1 MSRGSGGVMTKIS
14 ELTVASESGHWYT
27 LDGVPC
33 YTIEGKAGQRNTT
46 LRDARTMNLVPSV
59 TTITKCAAAPA
70 LVNWMIDQAI
80 LSALTLPRPEG
91 QPEADWLV
99 RVKRDSKETAR
110 KAADKGTQIHG
121 AIERHMQGKS
131 CDAEMFP
138 HVEGA
143 LATLNAHFPG
153 VNWDVEKSFAHPLG
167 FGGKCDLHSKPDKI
181 VVDWKGK
188 DFTHASECKQYD
200 EQIMQGAAYLEGFG
214 IGLGGRFANA
224 YVSRTVPGLTV
235 IIETNPEDIRRG
247 WRMFKHLLA
256 YWQEA
261 NRYAPMIREAA

>member
-1 MSRGSGGVMTKIS
+1 MKLTGAKM
-14 ELTVASESGHWYT
+14 TVASESGHWYA
-27 LDGVPC
+27 LDGAPC
-33 YTIEGKAGQRNTT
+33 YTVTGKNGSERNTT

-70 LVNWMIDQAI
+70 LVNWMVDQAI
-80 LSALTLPRPEG
+80 LAALTLPRREG
-91 QPEADWLV
+91 EPEAEWLV
-99 RVKRDSKETAR
+99 RVKQDSKETAR

-121 AIERHMQGKS
+121 AIEKHFLGIPP
-131 CDAEMFP
+131 DGEMFP
-138 HVEGA
+138 HVKGA
-143 LATLNAHFPG
+143 VAALKAHFPD
-153 VNWDVEKSFAHPLG
+153 VRWDVEKSFAHPLG
-167 FGGKCDLHSKPDKI
+167 FGGKCDLHSKADRI

-188 DFTHASECKQYD
+188 DFTEPSECKQYD

-214 IGLGGRFANA
+214 IVGGRFANA

-247 WRMFKHLLA
+247 WRMFKHLLS

-261 NRYAPMIREAA
+261 NRYAPMVKEAA